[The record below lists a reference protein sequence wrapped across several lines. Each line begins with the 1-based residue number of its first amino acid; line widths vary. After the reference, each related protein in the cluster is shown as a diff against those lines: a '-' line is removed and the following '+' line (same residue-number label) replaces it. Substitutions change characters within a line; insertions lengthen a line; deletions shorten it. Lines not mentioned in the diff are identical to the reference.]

1 MNVWA
6 VLPVKPAEEGKSR
19 LAGVLPPPRRIRLN
33 RKLFR
38 HTLGAV
44 CSVFAPERVIIVSRD
59 AALLGIAAAAGAQ
72 ALTEHGCELND
83 ALTQALQLPAPEDSL
98 LAISTDL
105 PTLGPDDLQ
114 AMLAAPGQ
122 VVLAPDRAGRGTN
135 ALLMRPAGCIPF
147 SFGEDSLARHQ
158 QAAEA
163 RGLEVSII
171 SRPGLAFDLD
181 LPEDLNL
188 CPPDLLG

>member
-6 VLPVKPAEEGKSR
+6 VLPVKPAAEGKSR
-19 LAGVLPPPRRIRLN
+19 LAGTLPLPQRVRLN

-38 HTLGAV
+38 HTLATV
-44 CSVFAPERVIIVSRD
+44 CSVFAPEHVIIVSRD
-59 AALLGIAAAAGAQ
+59 PALLGIAAAAGTH
-72 ALTEHGCELND
+72 ALTEHGYELNE
-83 ALTQALQLPAPEDSL
+83 ALTQALRFASPQDGL

-105 PTLGPDDLQ
+105 PTLGEEDLR

-122 VVLAPDRAGRGTN
+122 AVLAPDRAGRGTN

-147 SFGEDSLARHQ
+147 SFGEDSLTRHR

-163 RGLEVSII
+163 RGLEIGII

-181 LPEDLNL
+181 LPEDLKR
-188 CPPDLLG
+188 CPPGLLG